1 MPSSRF
7 QSNSISNYYYTH
19 LHTPKPRVTT
29 GLCHL
34 SYNVFKGNLEWGC
47 LFGEAALAQ
56 EGVGGGT
63 VAAEG
68 FKKNHGVL

>member
-34 SYNVFKGNLEWGC
+34 SYNVFKGNLEWG

-68 FKKNHGVL
+68 FKKNHGVF